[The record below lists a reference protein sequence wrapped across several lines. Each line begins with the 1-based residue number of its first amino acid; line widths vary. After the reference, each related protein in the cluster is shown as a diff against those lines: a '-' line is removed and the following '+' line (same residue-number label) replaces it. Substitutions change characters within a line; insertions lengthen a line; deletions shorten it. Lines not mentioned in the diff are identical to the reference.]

1 MSGIKYGILHCHT
14 DNSIRDSVMT
24 VEALVTQAKKMGAPA
39 VALTDH
45 GVMTGYMEFMKLC
58 RKEGI
63 NPIVGVEAYVEED
76 VEGCRHLILMAKDY
90 MGFQALIKAVS
101 ESNTRIAKVDGV
113 SCPRMN
119 KDISSPA
126 GNSYPY
132 WTTAATGVL
141 PHRPP
146 AYPERVHS

>member
-90 MGFQALIKAVS
+90 TGFQALIKAVS
-101 ESNTRIAKVDGV
+101 ESNTRIAKVDGA
-113 SCPRMN
+113 SCPRIFLRGTLAQVVKAM
-119 KDISSPA
+119 
-126 GNSYPY
+126 GM
-132 WTTAATGVL
+132 
-141 PHRPP
+141 
-146 AYPERVHS
+146 